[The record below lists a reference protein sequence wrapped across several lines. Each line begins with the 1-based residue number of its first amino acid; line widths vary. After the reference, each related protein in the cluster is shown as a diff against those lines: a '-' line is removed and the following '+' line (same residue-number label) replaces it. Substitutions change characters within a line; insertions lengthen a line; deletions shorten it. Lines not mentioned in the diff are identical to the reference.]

1 MSTIRIVVYCQ
12 VDETGKIRYYEV
24 DNQGNKYMHAKRFN
38 SDDDARVFIDEIRKS
53 LNLLWYE
60 IDIREED

>member
-1 MSTIRIVVYCQ
+1 MIKIIV
-12 VDETGKIRYYEV
+12 RYYEV

-38 SDDDARVFIDEIRKS
+38 SDDDARVFIHEIRKS

-60 IDIREED
+60 IDVREED

>member
-1 MSTIRIVVYCQ
+1 
-12 VDETGKIRYYEV
+12 
-24 DNQGNKYMHAKRFN
+24 MHAKRFN

>member
-1 MSTIRIVVYCQ
+1 MQRLLISGGYSMIKIIV
-12 VDETGKIRYYEV
+12 RYYEV

-60 IDIREED
+60 IDVREED